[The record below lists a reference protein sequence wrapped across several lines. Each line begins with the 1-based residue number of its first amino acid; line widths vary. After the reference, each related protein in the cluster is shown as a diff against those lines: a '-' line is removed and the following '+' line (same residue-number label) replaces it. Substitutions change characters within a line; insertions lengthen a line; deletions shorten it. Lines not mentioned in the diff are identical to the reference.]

1 MFSETPFNLT
11 KCTKDDALI
20 IGDDEIPAKIL
31 RFPVFERENGIFSNH
46 AFPGKFPRKLLIS
59 RHFSRQFREFYTLH
73 FFLFFSLLESKR
85 EEEEVYRGNFF
96 PQKPIFPK
104 KNPVF

>member
-31 RFPVFERENGIFSNH
+31 RFPVFERENGIFQ
-46 AFPGKFPRKLLIS
+46 IM
-59 RHFSRQFREFYTLH
+59 
-73 FFLFFSLLESKR
+73 
-85 EEEEVYRGNFF
+85 FF
-96 PQKPIFPK
+96 PE
-104 KNPVF
+104 NSRENC